1 MVSAPSSWRWCPG
14 SVAVPA
20 LARSATDSFL
30 DGTPASPETRFHAR
44 LVVSELISN
53 AVRHGGADLAWVE
66 LRLEAIPGS
75 VRGSVHH
82 PGAGFAPPA
91 TAQSVTAQGGRGLF
105 LVAALTSAWGI
116 TMENGTTVWF
126 EIPLAT

>member
-1 MVSAPSSWRWCPG
+1 VVSAPSSWRWCPG

-53 AVRHGGADLAWVE
+53 AVRHGGADLSWVE
-66 LRLEAIPGS
+66 LRLEAVPGA

-82 PGAGFAPPA
+82 PGAGFAAPA
-91 TAQSVTAQGGRGLF
+91 TAPPVTARGGRGLF

-116 TMENGTTVWF
+116 TVENGTTVWF
-126 EIPLAT
+126 EISMRS